1 MKVALGVRVGP
12 RVKVSMKEWVS
23 GWVAKTFDDV
33 PSVLAKR
40 AISLNDEGAI
50 GEIEAL
56 LANHLNIPLLFV
68 L

>member
-33 PSVLAKR
+33 PGVLAK
-40 AISLNDEGAI
+40 SPI
-50 GEIEAL
+50 G
-56 LANHLNIPLLFV
+56 FDDK
-68 L
+68 